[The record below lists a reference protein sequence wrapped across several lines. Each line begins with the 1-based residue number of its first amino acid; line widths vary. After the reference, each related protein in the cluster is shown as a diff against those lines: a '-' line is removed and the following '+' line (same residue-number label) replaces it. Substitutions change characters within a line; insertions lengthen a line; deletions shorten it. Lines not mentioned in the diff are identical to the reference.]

1 MEQIQDI
8 KEAVELYNKG
18 LSNLIGNSSE
28 WNEFLKFNSKFY
40 KYKFHENLLL
50 YAQDKNITA
59 CATFDEWKKVG
70 RYVKPKPYS
79 KTLKTIYQQNGR
91 LYLKSIFDV
100 SSTNSKYDIDFKLW
114 ETTENDAFEILTNKL
129 DIQSENIQG
138 ELSNVISS
146 YLSDLLTNSEFIERL
161 ELPQEQIYND
171 NFLGAFFE
179 SVTAIVLNR
188 CGAEYEPNLNNYEN
202 ITDVQVLKRLGYI
215 VNKCSYDLIRI
226 VELEIKERLER

>member
-79 KTLKTIYQQNGR
+79 KTLKTIYQQKAIEK
-91 LYLKSIFDV
+91 LKPQMTALQHYKFRFSMIAC
-100 SSTNSKYDIDFKLW
+100 TRID
-114 ETTENDAFEILTNKL
+114 
-129 DIQSENIQG
+129 
-138 ELSNVISS
+138 
-146 YLSDLLTNSEFIERL
+146 
-161 ELPQEQIYND
+161 LP
-171 NFLGAFFE
+171 
-179 SVTAIVLNR
+179 
-188 CGAEYEPNLNNYEN
+188 
-202 ITDVQVLKRLGYI
+202 
-215 VNKCSYDLIRI
+215 
-226 VELEIKERLER
+226 